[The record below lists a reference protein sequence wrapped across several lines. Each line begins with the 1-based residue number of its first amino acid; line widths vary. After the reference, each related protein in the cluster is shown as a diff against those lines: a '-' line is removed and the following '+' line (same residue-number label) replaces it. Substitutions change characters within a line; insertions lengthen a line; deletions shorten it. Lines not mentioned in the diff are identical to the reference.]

1 MCVKWRTGVLV
12 LLLVW
17 LSGVALSAAPL
28 YSIKLS
34 VSPSILLSD
43 GKSVALVS
51 AEVRDDRGNLVPD
64 GTQVQFNTTLG
75 VLRDTVVSTSAGIAR
90 TQLTSATLPGVA
102 TVTVTIPGASA
113 FEETRVTFTDDP
125 EMLRQRV
132 NTYLFTSPQYLAYS
146 ADWRCVEAISSEQK
160 AEVVVG
166 NLRLQARSY
175 QYRLDED
182 LLIAEEAVLTRGK
195 RSIVAQ
201 KLRYYPRRDEGQA
214 VLVEDGQIREV
225 TFKSPLWEQE
235 PVTYSRPDAYTYTD
249 LSTSELLF
257 VADSAVLL
265 PGERIQFRHVK
276 MYVAG
281 QKLLSVPM
289 YDLSFRTGEALGQQI
304 VGVNSGG
311 LTIDLPF
318 YYVVSPQ
325 SVGALR
331 LRHAQR
337 VGRAVYAVR
346 PGWSLDLE
354 HLYSRPGVMEGT
366 FALTSLIR
374 GDWGLRW
381 SHAQWL
387 SQNASTHLYLDMP
400 AHRNL
405 YLNGGLSYGFGGGRI
420 GLNLSGGQNLSG
432 TRYRDLRSDL
442 YIESRPLML
451 SRQLKMTVATTF
463 SSRTSEFADKRVRT
477 DGAGLRSRLYTTPL
491 RVAGFTVNPSVMASY
506 LWGNSQTTGGS
517 LLATVSASRGL
528 WDGAL
533 LSLTYDYTHDR
544 LVQTTGYGRHRL
556 SGMFAWSAGQRLNV
570 SLVGTRVLDSDSLTL
585 FADASYRLSE
595 LWRVGA
601 NMSYNRFQG
610 TRYNDVEFSIG
621 YRLGIRELLLTWSSL
636 TRRWQVD
643 LIAAGF

>member
-1 MCVKWRTGVLV
+1 MSSRTGAFV
-12 LLLVW
+12 LLLIG
-17 LSGVALSAAPL
+17 LGGVAFGAAPL
-28 YSIKLS
+28 YSIRLS
-34 VSPSILLSD
+34 ASPSILLSD
-43 GKSVALVS
+43 GKSVALIS
-51 AEVRDDRGNLVPD
+51 AEVRDDRGNLVSD
-64 GTQVQFNTTLG
+64 GTQVQFSTSLG
-75 VLRDTVVSTSAGIAR
+75 ILRDTVVSTSAGIAR

-102 TVTVTIPGASA
+102 TITATIPGASA
-113 FEETRVTFTDDP
+113 FEEIRVTFTDDP

-132 NTYLFTSPQYLAYS
+132 NIYLFASPQYLAYS
-146 ADWRCVEAISSEQK
+146 ADWRCVEAVSAEQK
-160 AEVVVG
+160 AEVIVG

-175 QYRLDED
+175 QYRLDDD
-182 LLIAEEAVLTRGK
+182 LLIAEGAVLTRGK
-195 RSIVAQ
+195 RTLTAE

-214 VLVEDGQIREV
+214 VLVENGQVREV
-225 TFKSPLWEQE
+225 VFKGPLWEQE
-235 PVTYSRPDAYTYTD
+235 PVTVSRTDAYTYTD
-249 LSTSELLF
+249 LSASELLF
-257 VADSAVLL
+257 VAESAVLL
-265 PGERIQFRHVK
+265 PGERIQFRRVK

-281 QKLLSVPM
+281 QKLLSMPM

-311 LTIDLPF
+311 VTIDLPF

-337 VGRAVYAVR
+337 VGRAVYAIR

-354 HLYSRPGVMEGT
+354 HSYSRPGVMEGA
-366 FALTSLIR
+366 FSLNSLIR
-374 GDWGLRW
+374 GDWGVRW
-381 SHAQWL
+381 NHTQWL
-387 SQNASTHLYLDMP
+387 SQSASTHLYVDVP

-420 GLNLSGGQNLSG
+420 GLNLSGGQNLVG

-442 YIESRPLML
+442 YVESTPLKL
-451 SRQLKMTVATTF
+451 SGQLKMTVATTF
-463 SSRTSEFADKRVRT
+463 SSRTSEFADRRVRT
-477 DGAGLRSRLYTTPL
+477 EGAGLRSRLYTTPL
-491 RVAGFTVNPSVMASY
+491 RLAGFTVNSSLMASY

-544 LVQTTGYGRHRL
+544 LVQTAGYGRHRL
-556 SGMFAWSAGQRLNV
+556 SGMFAWSAGQRLNL
-570 SLVGTRVLDSDSLTL
+570 SLVGTRILDHDSLTL
-585 FADASYRLSE
+585 FADASYRLSG
-595 LWRVGA
+595 LWRIGA
-601 NMSYNRFQG
+601 NLSYNRFQG

>member
-1 MCVKWRTGVLV
+1 MNLRTGTL
-12 LLLVW
+12 LLLVIW
-17 LSGVALSAAPL
+17 SGVAVGAAPL

-34 VSPSILLSD
+34 ASPSIILSD
-43 GKSVALVS
+43 GKSVALLS

-64 GTQVQFNTTLG
+64 GTQVQFSASSG
-75 VLRDTVVSTSAGIAR
+75 VLRDSMISTTAGIAR

-102 TVTVTIPGASA
+102 TITATIPGASA
-113 FEETRVTFTDDP
+113 FEEIRVTFTDDP

-132 NTYLFTSPQYLAYS
+132 NTYLFTSSQYLAYS
-146 ADWRCVEAISSEQK
+146 ADWRTLEAVSSEQK

-182 LLIAEEAVLTRGK
+182 LLVAEGAILTRGK
-195 RSIVAQ
+195 RTLVAERV
-201 KLRYYPRRDEGQA
+201 RYYPRRDEGQA
-214 VLVEDGQIREV
+214 VVIENGLIREV
-225 TFKSPLWEQE
+225 VFRGPFWEQE
-235 PVTYSRPDAYTYTD
+235 PVVVSSPGAYTYTD

-257 VADSAVLL
+257 VAESAVLL
-265 PGERIQFRHVK
+265 PGERIQFRHAK

-281 QKLLSVPM
+281 QKLLTMPM
-289 YDLSFRTGEALGQQI
+289 YDLSFRSGEALGQQI

-325 SVGALR
+325 AVGALR

-337 VGRAVYAVR
+337 VGRAVYAIR

-354 HLYSRPGVMEGT
+354 HTYSRPGIMEGA
-366 FALTSLIR
+366 FALTSLTR
-374 GDWGLRW
+374 GDWGIRW
-381 SHAQWL
+381 SHAHWF
-387 SQNASTHLYLDMP
+387 SQNASTHFYVDVP

-405 YLNGGLSYGFGGGRI
+405 YINSGLSYGFGQGRI

-442 YIESRPLML
+442 YVESNPLKL
-451 SRQLKMTVATTF
+451 GSLLKMTLSTTF
-463 SSRTSEFADKRVRT
+463 SSRLSEFADQRVRT
-477 DGAGLRSRLYTTPL
+477 DGAGLRSRLYTVPL
-491 RVAGFTVNPSVMASY
+491 RLAGFTVNSSLMASY
-506 LWGNSQTTGGS
+506 LWGNSQTTGSS
-517 LLATVSASRGL
+517 LLATISASRGL
-528 WDGAL
+528 WNGAL

-544 LVQTTGYGRHRL
+544 LVQVTGYGRHRL
-556 SGMFAWSAGQRLNV
+556 SGMFAWSVGQRLNA
-570 SLVGTRVLDSDSLTL
+570 SLVGTRILDSDSLTL
-585 FADASYRLSE
+585 FADASYRFSS

-601 NMSYNRFQG
+601 NLSYSRFQG
-610 TRYNDVEFSIG
+610 TRYNDVEISIG
-621 YRLGIRELLLTWSSL
+621 YRIGIRELLLTWSSL
-636 TRRWQVD
+636 TRRWQID

>member
-1 MCVKWRTGVLV
+1 MKWRTGVLV
-12 LLLVW
+12 LVLFVLG
-17 LSGVALSAAPL
+17 GVAFGATPL

-51 AEVRDDRGNLVPD
+51 AEVRDDRGSLVPD
-64 GTQVQFNTTLG
+64 GTQVQFSASLG
-75 VLRDTVVSTSAGIAR
+75 ILRDTVVSTSAGIAR

-102 TVTVTIPGASA
+102 TITATIPGASA
-113 FEETRVTFTDDP
+113 FEEIRVTFTDDP

-132 NTYLFTSPQYLAYS
+132 NLYLFASPQYLAYS
-146 ADWRCVEAISSEQK
+146 ADWRCVEALSAEQK
-160 AEVVVG
+160 AEVVIG

-182 LLIAEEAVLTRGK
+182 LLIAQEAVLTRGK
-195 RSIVAQ
+195 RTLTAE

-214 VLVEDGQIREV
+214 VLVENGQVREV
-225 TFKSPLWEQE
+225 VFKGPLWEQE
-235 PVTYSRPDAYTYTD
+235 PVIASRTDAYTYTD
-249 LSTSELLF
+249 LSASELLF
-257 VADSAVLL
+257 VADSVVLL
-265 PGERIQFRHVK
+265 PGERIQFRRAK
-276 MYVAG
+276 LYVAG

-289 YDLSFRTGEALGQQI
+289 YDLSFRSGDALGQQI

-311 LTIDLPF
+311 LTVDLPF
-318 YYVVSPQ
+318 YYMVSPQ
-325 SVGALR
+325 AVGALR
-331 LRHAQR
+331 VRHAQR
-337 VGRAVYAVR
+337 VGRAVYAIR

-354 HLYSRPGVMEGT
+354 HNYSRPGVMEGA
-366 FALTSLIR
+366 FALTSLTR

-381 SHAQWL
+381 NHAQWF
-387 SQNASTHLYLDMP
+387 SQSASTHLYVDVP

-405 YLNGGLSYGFGGGRI
+405 YASGGLSYGFGGGRI

-442 YIESRPLML
+442 YVESNPLKMGSL
-451 SRQLKMTVATTF
+451 LKMTVSTTF
-463 SSRTSEFADKRVRT
+463 TSRVSEFANQRVRT
-477 DGAGLRSRLYTTPL
+477 DGVGLRSRLYTTPL
-491 RVAGFTVNPSVMASY
+491 RLVGFTVNPSLMASY
-506 LWGNSQTTGGS
+506 LWGNSRTTGGS

-544 LVQTTGYGRHRL
+544 LVQTAGYGRHRL
-556 SGMFAWSAGQRLNV
+556 SGMFAWSAGQRLNL
-570 SLVGTRVLDSDSLTL
+570 SLVGTRILDHDSFTL
-585 FADASYRLSE
+585 FADASYRLSG
-595 LWRVGA
+595 LWRIGA
-601 NMSYNRFQG
+601 NLSYNRFQG

>member
-1 MCVKWRTGVLV
+1 MNLRTGTL
-12 LLLVW
+12 LLLVIW
-17 LSGVALSAAPL
+17 SGVAVGAAPL

-34 VSPSILLSD
+34 ASPSIILSD
-43 GKSVALVS
+43 GKSVALLS

-64 GTQVQFNTTLG
+64 GTQVQFSASSG
-75 VLRDTVVSTSAGIAR
+75 VLRDSMISTTAGIAR

-102 TVTVTIPGASA
+102 TITATIPGASA
-113 FEETRVTFTDDP
+113 FEEIRVTFTDDP

-132 NTYLFTSPQYLAYS
+132 NTYLFTSSQYLAYS
-146 ADWRCVEAISSEQK
+146 ADWRTLEAVSSEQK

-182 LLIAEEAVLTRGK
+182 LLVAEGAILTRGK
-195 RSIVAQ
+195 RTLVAERV
-201 KLRYYPRRDEGQA
+201 RYYPRRDEGQA
-214 VLVEDGQIREV
+214 VVIENGLIREV
-225 TFKSPLWEQE
+225 VFRGPFWEQE
-235 PVTYSRPDAYTYTD
+235 PVVVSSPGAYTYTD

-257 VADSAVLL
+257 VAESAVLL
-265 PGERIQFRHVK
+265 PGERIQFRHAK

-281 QKLLSVPM
+281 QKLLTMPM
-289 YDLSFRTGEALGQQI
+289 YDLSFRSGEALGQQI

-325 SVGALR
+325 AVGALR

-337 VGRAVYAVR
+337 VGRAVYAIR

-354 HLYSRPGVMEGT
+354 HTYSRPGIMEGA
-366 FALTSLIR
+366 FALTSLTR
-374 GDWGLRW
+374 GDWGIRW
-381 SHAQWL
+381 SHAHWF
-387 SQNASTHLYLDMP
+387 SQNASTHFYVDVP

-405 YLNGGLSYGFGGGRI
+405 YINSGLSYGFGQGRI

-442 YIESRPLML
+442 YVESNPLKL
-451 SRQLKMTVATTF
+451 GSLLKMTLSTTF
-463 SSRTSEFADKRVRT
+463 SSRLSEFADQRVRT
-477 DGAGLRSRLYTTPL
+477 DGAGLRSRLYTVPL
-491 RVAGFTVNPSVMASY
+491 RLAGFTVNSSLMASY
-506 LWGNSQTTGGS
+506 LWGNSQTTGSS
-517 LLATVSASRGL
+517 LLATISASRGL
-528 WDGAL
+528 WNGAL

-544 LVQTTGYGRHRL
+544 LVQVTGYGRHRL
-556 SGMFAWSAGQRLNV
+556 SGMFAWSVGQRLNA
-570 SLVGTRVLDSDSLTL
+570 SLVGTRILDSDSLTL
-585 FADASYRLSE
+585 SADASYRFSS

-601 NMSYNRFQG
+601 NLSYSRFQG
-610 TRYNDVEFSIG
+610 TRYNDVEISIG
-621 YRLGIRELLLTWSSL
+621 YRIGIRELLLTWSSL
-636 TRRWQVD
+636 TRRWQID

>member
-1 MCVKWRTGVLV
+1 MNLRTGTL
-12 LLLVW
+12 LLLVIW
-17 LSGVALSAAPL
+17 SGVAVGAAPL

-34 VSPSILLSD
+34 ASPSIILSD
-43 GKSVALVS
+43 GKSVALLS

-64 GTQVQFNTTLG
+64 GTQVQFSASSG
-75 VLRDTVVSTSAGIAR
+75 VLRDSMVSTTAGIAR

-102 TVTVTIPGASA
+102 TITATIPGASA
-113 FEETRVTFTDDP
+113 FEEIRVTFTDDP

-132 NTYLFTSPQYLAYS
+132 NTYLFTSSQYLAYS
-146 ADWRCVEAISSEQK
+146 ADWRTLEAVSSEQK

-182 LLIAEEAVLTRGK
+182 LLVAEGAILTRGK
-195 RSIVAQ
+195 RTLVAERV
-201 KLRYYPRRDEGQA
+201 RYYPRRDEGQA
-214 VLVEDGQIREV
+214 VVIENGLIREV
-225 TFKSPLWEQE
+225 VFRGPFWEQE
-235 PVTYSRPDAYTYTD
+235 PVVVSSPGAYTYTD

-257 VADSAVLL
+257 VAESAVLL
-265 PGERIQFRHVK
+265 PGERIQFRHAK

-281 QKLLSVPM
+281 QKLLTMPM
-289 YDLSFRTGEALGQQI
+289 YDLSFRSGEALGQQI

-325 SVGALR
+325 AVGALR

-337 VGRAVYAVR
+337 VGRAVYAIR

-354 HLYSRPGVMEGT
+354 HTYSRPGIMEGA
-366 FALTSLIR
+366 FALTSLTR
-374 GDWGLRW
+374 GDWGIRW
-381 SHAQWL
+381 SHAHWF
-387 SQNASTHLYLDMP
+387 SQNASTHFYVDVP

-405 YLNGGLSYGFGGGRI
+405 YINSGLSYGFGQGRI

-442 YIESRPLML
+442 YVESNPLKL
-451 SRQLKMTVATTF
+451 GSLLKMTLSTTF
-463 SSRTSEFADKRVRT
+463 SSRLSEFADQRVRT
-477 DGAGLRSRLYTTPL
+477 DGAGLRSRLYTVPL
-491 RVAGFTVNPSVMASY
+491 RLAGFTVNSSLMASY
-506 LWGNSQTTGGS
+506 LWGNSQTTGSS
-517 LLATVSASRGL
+517 LLATISASRGL
-528 WDGAL
+528 WNGAL

-544 LVQTTGYGRHRL
+544 LVQVTGYGRHRL
-556 SGMFAWSAGQRLNV
+556 SGMFAWSVGQRLNA
-570 SLVGTRVLDSDSLTL
+570 SLVGTRILDSDSLTL
-585 FADASYRLSE
+585 FADASYRFSS

-601 NMSYNRFQG
+601 NLSYSRFQG
-610 TRYNDVEFSIG
+610 TRYNDVEISIG
-621 YRLGIRELLLTWSSL
+621 YRIGIRELLLTWSSL
-636 TRRWQVD
+636 TRRWQID